1 MLGMISLHMNLM
13 IPSIS
18 AVNAA
23 RVAAQSL
30 YSAIQSKPII
40 DSMNESGKRLNENE
54 LIECLELRDV
64 TFYYPSHPQKTII
77 DYLSITIRRGETL
90 ALVGPNGG
98 GKVSY
103 NMCVFPL
110 FYSNPKSHSYIIIS
124 VH

>member
-1 MLGMISLHMNLM
+1 MISLNMNLL

-23 RVAAQSL
+23 RVAAKGL

-40 DSMNESGKRLNENE
+40 DSMNESGKKLNKNE

-64 TFYYPSHPQKTII
+64 TFYYPSHPPKNII
-77 DYLSITIRRGETL
+77 DHLSINIRRGESL

-103 NMCVFPL
+103 KMRVCSIF
-110 FYSNPKSHSYIIIS
+110 SIITLNLT
-124 VH
+124 HT